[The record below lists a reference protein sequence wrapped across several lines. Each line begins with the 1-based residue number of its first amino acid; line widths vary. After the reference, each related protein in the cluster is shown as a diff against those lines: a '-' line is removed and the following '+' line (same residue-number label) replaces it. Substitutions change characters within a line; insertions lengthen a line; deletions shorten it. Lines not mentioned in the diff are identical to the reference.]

1 MVRISLIMHLS
12 SISDAV
18 ARQGEEEGR
27 ALLGDTLGP
36 GAAAMSG
43 DNAADSRQADAGAGK
58 RRRLVQTLE
67 YAEQLVDVAHV
78 ESSAVVANPENAL
91 FPYVVVADFDD
102 RVLRSRRILYRIVQ
116 EVLPC
121 ELHHGG
127 IRDDDGQWSQAP
139 RDSAILDVRHQ
150 DRANLLDQRLHV
162 DGLKAKRVL
171 TQSRIDQEVLDQR
184 GHPPR

>member
-1 MVRISLIMHLS
+1 MPSSTWTIGLARCASRKASIVISASARSSSTSRMVRISLIMHLS
-12 SISDAV
+12 SIIDAV

-127 IRDDDGQWSQAP
+127 I
-139 RDSAILDVRHQ
+139 
-150 DRANLLDQRLHV
+150 
-162 DGLKAKRVL
+162 
-171 TQSRIDQEVLDQR
+171 
-184 GHPPR
+184 